1 MSEFRRRL
9 VHASGTVLPL
19 SYALGAVTWRELGY
33 LFLLVAAGAAVLE
46 FVRLVLG
53 YEWPV
58 FDRLARD
65 YEADNVAG
73 YALYAFSLTAVAWL
87 FPPAPAV
94 PAMLMLTVGDPISGL
109 LGSAEVGEV
118 KSPPTLAV
126 MFAVC
131 AALAWPFVDPAAA
144 GPGEAVAA
152 VAVGAAGATVAD
164 GVKPVVAG
172 YVIDDNAS
180 IPPIAAVG
188 IHAVLWLV

>member
-1 MSEFRRRL
+1 VSELRRRL

-19 SYALGAVTWRELGY
+19 SYALDVVSWRELGL
-33 LFLLVAAGAAVLE
+33 LFLVVSAGAAVLE
-46 FVRLVLG
+46 FVRLVLD
-53 YEWPV
+53 YEWPI

-109 LGSAEVGEV
+109 LGSADVGEV
-118 KSPPTLAV
+118 KSASTLAV

-131 AALAWPFVDPAAA
+131 SALAWPFVRPAAA
-144 GPGEAVAA
+144 GVGEAAAA

-172 YVIDDNAS
+172 YVVDDNAS
-180 IPPIAAVG
+180 IPPTAAVG
-188 IHAVLWLV
+188 IHAVLWLL